1 MEKIEPSEQ
10 KSDLSLV
17 GFENVFVQIEQD
29 ANNEQVTNNANIH
42 EHIHELH
49 AESHELVTMAEASRR
64 LKMPYPTLRRQ
75 VLTGK
80 IPSAPGPD
88 GKPMVK
94 IMAIEHSPKVRE
106 QRSNKTEQKPLS
118 SNIDHIQRLLEQI
131 EAERTYAKALNEKL
145 EAAYHRN
152 GFLEGQVI
160 QQHQQIELLTD
171 SQHKSSWWSRFCSW
185 LIGTKSSTGA

>member
-88 GKPMVK
+88 ANQWSKLWPLNIHRKFVNNDRTK
-94 IMAIEHSPKVRE
+94 L
-106 QRSNKTEQKPLS
+106 NKSRYQANIRPLF
-118 SNIDHIQRLLEQI
+118 NACL
-131 EAERTYAKALNEKL
+131 
-145 EAAYHRN
+145 
-152 GFLEGQVI
+152 
-160 QQHQQIELLTD
+160 
-171 SQHKSSWWSRFCSW
+171 SR
-185 LIGTKSSTGA
+185 